1 MYNTI
6 NINGITYQPINGAEL
21 INAGAPAVAM
31 WEILAY
37 IPTEGADDMGCYNVY
52 ALRYN
57 DGDPDTIDWDAPVDI
72 VPHGGAANQY
82 GYNPE
87 TGRIC

>member
-6 NINGITYQPINGAEL
+6 NINGITYQPINDAEL
-21 INAGAPAVAM
+21 TNVGAPAAAM